1 MKQTLIALLFVL
13 TFGTVPGA
21 MAKYHRHTPRTE
33 AVHHTAKS
41 STQAAQ
47 TADNSAKDKGI
58 EAFSDTTSTDD
69 AAEDTAVVD
78 TTYTS
83 GTAVYSNDW
92 NDTPWFL
99 KAVTGTLGVGAVI
112 FALLIVV
119 LVFLFLIAPF
129 IIIALVLRYLIRR
142 HNDKVMLTEKAI
154 ESGRPIPSV
163 VKSQTQYR
171 YSNEQQWQ
179 RGVKTAATGL
189 GLMLLFAFLG
199 AEQLIGVGALVLCMG
214 AGQMIIGKTSRKK
227 DTETH
232 DDFSDR
238 MPEFKEEK
246 DTEVASNNDETHPQ
260 DK

>member
-33 AVHHTAKS
+33 AVHHTPKS

-47 TADNSAKDKGI
+47 TADKNSKDKGI

-99 KAVTGTLGVGAVI
+99 KAVTGTLGIGAVI

-129 IIIALVLRYLIRR
+129 IIIVLVLRYLIRK

-163 VKSQTQYR
+163 VKSQAQYR

-189 GLMLLFAFLG
+189 GLMFLFAFLG
-199 AEQLIGVGALVLCMG
+199 AEELIGVGALILCMG
-214 AGQMIIGKTSRKK
+214 AGQMIIVKTSRKK

-232 DDFSDR
+232 DDFSDE
-238 MPEFKEEK
+238 MPEFTEEK
-246 DTEVASNNDETHPQ
+246 DAEEASNNDETHPQ

>member
-1 MKQTLIALLFVL
+1 
-13 TFGTVPGA
+13 
-21 MAKYHRHTPRTE
+21 
-33 AVHHTAKS
+33 
-41 STQAAQ
+41 
-47 TADNSAKDKGI
+47 
-58 EAFSDTTSTDD
+58 
-69 AAEDTAVVD
+69 
-78 TTYTS
+78 
-83 GTAVYSNDW
+83 
-92 NDTPWFL
+92 
-99 KAVTGTLGVGAVI
+99 
-112 FALLIVV
+112 V

-129 IIIALVLRYLIRR
+129 IIIVLVLRYLIRR

-232 DDFSDR
+232 DDFSDEK
-238 MPEFKEEK
+238 PEFTEEK
-246 DTEVASNNDETHPQ
+246 DAEEASNNDETHPQ

>member
-47 TADNSAKDKGI
+47 TADKNSKDKGI

-83 GTAVYSNDW
+83 GTNVYSNDW

-99 KAVTGTLGVGAVI
+99 KAITGTLGIGAVI

-119 LVFLFLIAPF
+119 LVFSFSSP
-129 IIIALVLRYLIRR
+129 
-142 HNDKVMLTEKAI
+142 
-154 ESGRPIPSV
+154 
-163 VKSQTQYR
+163 
-171 YSNEQQWQ
+171 
-179 RGVKTAATGL
+179 
-189 GLMLLFAFLG
+189 LLSL
-199 AEQLIGVGALVLCMG
+199 
-214 AGQMIIGKTSRKK
+214 
-227 DTETH
+227 
-232 DDFSDR
+232 
-238 MPEFKEEK
+238 
-246 DTEVASNNDETHPQ
+246 
-260 DK
+260 

>member
-1 MKQTLIALLFVL
+1 
-13 TFGTVPGA
+13 
-21 MAKYHRHTPRTE
+21 
-33 AVHHTAKS
+33 
-41 STQAAQ
+41 
-47 TADNSAKDKGI
+47 
-58 EAFSDTTSTDD
+58 
-69 AAEDTAVVD
+69 
-78 TTYTS
+78 
-83 GTAVYSNDW
+83 
-92 NDTPWFL
+92 
-99 KAVTGTLGVGAVI
+99 
-112 FALLIVV
+112 
-119 LVFLFLIAPF
+119 
-129 IIIALVLRYLIRR
+129 
-142 HNDKVMLTEKAI
+142 MLTEKAI

-238 MPEFKEEK
+238 MPEFTEEK